1 MNTNDYEIFKVPTYR
16 PFENNGKSFQL
27 SSEPYLDIVF
37 NDHCNARCKFC
48 IAQLVH
54 KKVKSDIEAF
64 KPKIKY
70 AIEQLGVREVLL
82 LGGEPTINDDIFDII
97 DYLKTFDIDKVC
109 LTTNGH
115 RLVKDPIY
123 ACRLFSSDITHVN
136 LSLMNLDKARQLDI
150 SGVKTYV
157 GVSELLYLFNLR
169 RECGNVKLRIN
180 NNVFVGNHD
189 SGNSIVE
196 FYDQIS
202 PYCDSVKFS
211 PLLKTDSFSTVN
223 EVTEFNRTHLLS
235 DEQYDE
241 LWHGIEEHYVNYP
254 IVRNKQ
260 TFGFVA
266 YSMVCLPV
274 PIILN
279 YNQHGYLR
287 QKVVEEGKINNLKL
301 LVTGDLS
308 LSWNREER
316 DWMIK
321 VP

>member
-1 MNTNDYEIFKVPTYR
+1 MNINDYEIFKVPTYR
-16 PFENNGKSFQL
+16 PFENNGKTFQL
-27 SSEPYLDIVF
+27 SSVPYLDIVF

-48 IAQLVH
+48 IAHLVH
-54 KKVKSDIEAF
+54 KKIKSDIEAF
-64 KPKIKY
+64 KPKIRY

-97 DYLKTFDIDKVC
+97 DYLKTFDIDKIC

-115 RLVKDPIY
+115 RMVQDEDY
-123 ACRLFSSDITHVN
+123 ARRLFMSGVTHVN
-136 LSLMNLDKARQLDI
+136 LSLMNLDKQQQLDI
-150 SGVKTYV
+150 SGAKTYV
-157 GVSELLYLFNLR
+157 GLEQLRHLGYLSYHK
-169 RECGNVKLRIN
+169 GVKLRIN
-180 NNVFVGNHD
+180 NNVFLGNHD
-189 SGNSIVE
+189 TKESMLE
-196 FYDQIS
+196 FYNQVS

-235 DEQYDE
+235 DERYDE
-241 LWHGIEEHYVNYP
+241 LWHSVEEHYADYP
-254 IVRNKQ
+254 IVRNQK
-260 TFGFVA
+260 TFGFVP
-266 YSMVCLPV
+266 YSMICLPV
-274 PIILN
+274 PIILS
-279 YNQHGYLR
+279 YNQHGQLR
-287 QKVVEEGKINNLKL
+287 RKVVEEHKINNLKL